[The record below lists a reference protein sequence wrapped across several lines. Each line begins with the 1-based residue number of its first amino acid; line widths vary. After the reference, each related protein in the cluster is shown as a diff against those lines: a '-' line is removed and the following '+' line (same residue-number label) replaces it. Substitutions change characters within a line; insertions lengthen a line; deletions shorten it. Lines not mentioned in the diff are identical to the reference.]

1 MVYQHYHL
9 KDLIATHGKEL
20 ISLAQDKG
28 VAFYYEAA
36 VAGGIPILLE

>member
-1 MVYQHYHL
+1 ME
-9 KDLIATHGKEL
+9 KEL

-36 VAGGIPILLE
+36 VLVVFQFAYFG